1 MRGWGSSYPHL
12 IDVKTEVSPDWA
24 PVQCHTTR
32 EEEADPGLFAFEVQ
46 GSIYPEELPPSL
58 GWRDSVR
65 LPRRPSNLK
74 RSLELASSGWPG
86 PLGTLACRAEACIFL
101 YTFLGVKSGDPGSR
115 HQPSRSPEGIS
126 IHNKPQ
132 RSFVWE
138 GAFYL
143 LPREGERA
151 PAFMETTW
159 VPSGDALL
167 LAGL

>member
-1 MRGWGSSYPHL
+1 MEGL
-12 IDVKTEVSPDWA
+12 SPSPQKA
-24 PVQCHTTR
+24 Q
-32 EEEADPGLFAFEVQ
+32 Q
-46 GSIYPEELPPSL
+46 PEEK
-58 GWRDSVR
+58 
-65 LPRRPSNLK
+65 PRIGL
-74 RSLELASSGWPG
+74 LCWPG
-86 PLGTLACRAEACIFL
+86 PLGTLACRVEAWIFL